1 MCDHCVKRE
10 RAYNELSD
18 SDRDA
23 VDRLAAQASLEMDRI
38 ARSNPTQE
46 DFDAAYVAYGDSLDI
61 LMGIIP
67 APSVPD
73 SPPDWL

>member
-23 VDRLAAQASLEMDRI
+23 VDRLAAQAS
-38 ARSNPTQE
+38 QE
-46 DFDAAYVAYGDSLDI
+46 LNRLALTGAEQQAFDEAYVNYGDSLDI